1 MDGEQPSSG
10 DRSRTSWTP
19 PMDRYFI
26 DLLIDQAHRGN
37 RIGNLFSKQAWK
49 DMICLFNAKFGFQ
62 YDTDILRNRYKS
74 LRKQYNDIKILLQQ
88 NGFWWDETRQ
98 MVVADDCIWNDYI
111 KAHPDLRPYKTKIVP
126 FYSDLCMIYGHSTAD
141 GRYSLSCYDVDIDM
155 EEKEIDTQ
163 PPASDDRSKIDW
175 TPTMDN
181 YFVELMRDQVH
192 KGNKIGNTFK
202 KRSWVHMITSFNTK
216 FGFQYEKD
224 VLKNRYRG
232 LRRQYSTIKVLL
244 GQSGFGWD
252 KTRQMISADD
262 NVWDDYIKA
271 HPTVRVYRNKIIPYY
286 SGLCV
291 ICGDATVDTEQT
303 HLDHDEDLDND
314 IHRNEVSWGLEALT
328 VPVHDENFDNDIH
341 RDEVSWDL
349 QASTVP
355 MHDENHVDNTQQESL
370 LSERDMDSSEQSKRP
385 PEMPST
391 SLHSK
396 KPRMTSDEGMADVL
410 REMAVAVTS
419 ISSKKKENDDSIL
432 TEKVIEVL
440 QAIPDID
447 EDLLLDACDLLEDE
461 VKAKTFLALDAKLR
475 KKWLTRKLRP

>member
-1 MDGEQPSSG
+1 MDGEHPSSG

-49 DMICLFNAKFGFQ
+49 DMISLFNANFGFQ

-126 FYSDLCMIYGHSTAD
+126 FYNDLCMIYGHSIAD
-141 GRYSLSCYDVDIDM
+141 GRYSLSCHDVDIDF

-202 KRSWVHMITSFNTK
+202 KKAWMHMITSFNTK
-216 FGFQYEKD
+216 FGFHYEKD

-252 KTRQMISADD
+252 KSRQMIFAHD

-286 SGLCV
+286 NGLCV
-291 ICGDATVDTEQT
+291 ICGDATADTEQT
-303 HLDHDEDLDND
+303 HLDHDVDLDND
-314 IHRNEVSWGLEALT
+314 VHRNE
-328 VPVHDENFDNDIH
+328 
-341 RDEVSWDL
+341 EVSWDPQPL
-349 QASTVP
+349 TLP
-355 MHDENHVDNTQQESL
+355 ICDENPVDNTLQDSL
-370 LSERDMDSSEQSKRP
+370 HSGREMDSSEQSKRQSD
-385 PEMPST
+385 MPST

-396 KPRMTSDEGMADVL
+396 KPRRTSDEGMADAL
-410 REMAVAVTS
+410 HEMAVTVAS